1 VETLL
6 HAGLSNAVSA
16 TFLALVVASLGRVLA
31 RRPAV
36 LHCLWLLVLLKLVT
50 PPLYEVPIPWPK
62 PFTEVP
68 EPARPLHF
76 VPFERMAGIGD
87 DVPAVAGAIAQTE
100 VPAEELILELIPV
113 ADRISAG
120 SQSRPA
126 IDSLT
131 PWLTAHGM
139 PLVAMIWL
147 AGTVPVL
154 VLSAK
159 RVWQFQR
166 LLREARPAG
175 EDTQEWVNKLS
186 MSLGLLRPPSVWWI
200 GGKLSPLVWALGLRP
215 RLIIPTD
222 LWKSLDDHQRS
233 TLIVHELAHLRRGDH
248 RVRIFELIV
257 TALFWWHPVL
267 WWVRQA
273 LRDVEEQCCDA
284 WVVWA
289 FPESAKSYAETL
301 LETLD
306 FLNQSDRSVPLLA
319 SGFGKV
325 HHLRKRLTMIMSGT
339 TPRLVGVRGALI
351 AAGMAALL
359 LPVNATW
366 AQKPDQ
372 NKEVRIIVKSDDD
385 SPRSAD
391 TVARFAGDT
400 PKIITEDIINLDDM
414 VVNVGEL
421 ALTPQDTKDPT
432 SVRLEI
438 KTDDSSV
445 AVTADSMEQALAK
458 LKDQIKS
465 LVAKLPRSDQDK
477 TKIALE
483 RVVQEL
489 ESQIKATKGGQPRVV
504 TLNRVLRSADTA
516 DAKISPEKK
525 AEIDKARSKVKEL
538 TRSLQAN
545 QLKLAEAQS
554 KLSEL
559 EGAHHPANVRVR
571 AVVRGV
577 VTGIARSPD
586 LPTVSPG
593 DGFVV
598 SEEVRLNN
606 KPADKPAEQ
615 HRRGSQVRGYDMR
628 RIDDKKAG
636 EVDQGR
642 LEELEKK
649 LQKLLEEVASLKK
662 DRGK

>member
-16 TFLALVVASLGRVLA
+16 TFLALVVACLGRVLA

-50 PPLYEVPIPWPK
+50 PPLYEVSIPWPK
-62 PFTEVP
+62 PFTEVQ

-76 VPFERMAGIGD
+76 VPLDRMSGLGD
-87 DVPAVAGAIAQTE
+87 DVPALPGAIEEIAL
-100 VPAEELILELIPV
+100 PAEEIILELLPD
-113 ADRISAG
+113 AGRFSAG
-120 SQSRPA
+120 SQSRTA
-126 IDSLT
+126 IDSLAL
-131 PWLTAHGM
+131 WLAARWM
-139 PLVAMIWL
+139 PLVAVIWL
-147 AGTVPVL
+147 AGTVAVL
-154 VLSAK
+154 VLSAR
-159 RVWQFQR
+159 RVLRFQR
-166 LLREARPAG
+166 LLREARPAC
-175 EDTQEWVNKLS
+175 EDTQEWVNELA
-186 MSLGLLRPPSVWWI
+186 MSLGLLRPPSAWWI
-200 GGKLSPLVWALGLRP
+200 GGKLAPLVWALGLRA

-267 WWVRQA
+267 WWVRHA

-289 FPESAKSYAETL
+289 FPKSAKSYAETL

-339 TPRLVGVRGALI
+339 TPRLVGVRGALV
-351 AAGMAALL
+351 ALGMAVLL

-372 NKEVRIIVKSDDD
+372 KNEVRIIVNSDQDA
-385 SPRSAD
+385 PKSAD
-391 TVARFAGDT
+391 TLSRIESDAPDINVDVAIVHGDVHG
-400 PKIITEDIINLDDM
+400 D
-414 VVNVGEL
+414 VVKSADGQT
-421 ALTPQDTKDPT
+421 LTAQDTKDPT

-458 LKDQIKS
+458 LKDQIKA
-465 LVAKLPRSDQDK
+465 LVAKLPPTDQDK
-477 TKIALE
+477 TKKALQ

-504 TLNRVLRSADTA
+504 TLHRVLRSGDTA
-516 DAKISPEKK
+516 DATISPETK
-525 AEIDKARSKVKEL
+525 AEIDKARAKVKEL

-559 EGAHHPANVRVR
+559 EGAHDPGTVRVR
-571 AVVRGV
+571 AVVPHV
-577 VTGIARSPD
+577 VTGIARLPD

-593 DGFVV
+593 DGFVLPDKLQLHDI
-598 SEEVRLNN
+598 S
-606 KPADKPAEQ
+606 ADKPAEQ
-615 HRRGSQVRGYDMR
+615 RRFVMR
-628 RIDDKKAG
+628 RIEVKKAG

-649 LQKLLEEVASLKK
+649 LQQLLKEVASLKK
-662 DRGK
+662 DRAK